1 MRFAFFLGCNIP
13 ARVQHYDISARAVL
27 EKLDVQV
34 TDIREFNC
42 CGYPMRNADFETAML
57 FAVRNLAL
65 AEKEGLNMM
74 TLCKCCFGNLK
85 KANHMVREDS
95 ALLETLNNVLA
106 GEGLRYKGGV
116 EVAHF
121 LSVLH
126 GEIGTA
132 SIKEK
137 VTRPFTGLNIA
148 THYGCHALRPS
159 EITQFDDPVAPVIFD
174 ELVAVT
180 GARSIDWPLKL
191 ECCGAPLLGMN
202 DGLSMD
208 LTERKLRNGKDAGA
222 DFLCAAC
229 PWCQLQFDQVQKMMA
244 SGRGGN
250 HALPCILYPQLLG
263 LSMGMEGSRLG
274 LGMNVM
280 DIGGITAYVSEESE
294 ESSE

>member
-13 ARVQHYDISARAVL
+13 ARVEHYDISARAVL
-27 EKLDVQV
+27 EQLDVQL
-34 TDIREFNC
+34 TDIRDFNC

-57 FAVRNLAL
+57 LSVRNLAL
-65 AEKEGLNMM
+65 AEREALNMM

-85 KANHMVREDS
+85 KANYMVREDA
-95 ALLETLNNVLA
+95 ALLEDINRLLA
-106 GEGLRYKGGV
+106 GEGLQYKGDV
-116 EVAHF
+116 EVTHF

-137 VTRPFTGLNIA
+137 VSRPFKDLKIA

-174 ELVAVT
+174 QLVTVT
-180 GARSIDWPLKL
+180 GAKSVDWPLKL

-208 LTERKLRNGKDAGA
+208 LTERKLRDGKESGA

-229 PWCQLQFDQVQKMMA
+229 PWCQLQFDQVQQMMA
-244 SGRGGN
+244 SRRGNN
-250 HALPCILYPQLLG
+250 HALPCIVYPQLLG
-263 LSMGMEGSRLG
+263 LAMGIDESRLG
-274 LGMNVM
+274 MEMNVM
-280 DIGGITAYVSEESE
+280 DIGGITAYVPEEPAE
-294 ESSE
+294 